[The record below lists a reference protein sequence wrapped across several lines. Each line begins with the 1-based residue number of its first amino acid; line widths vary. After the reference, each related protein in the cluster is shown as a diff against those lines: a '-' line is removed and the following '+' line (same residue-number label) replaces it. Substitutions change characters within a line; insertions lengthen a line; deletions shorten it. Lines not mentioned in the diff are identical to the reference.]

1 MTAFI
6 YALITFVCTAGC
18 AVFGTTIRSWLP
30 EPHLNKESTDTIR
43 LGMGLVATMTALL
56 LGLVTAAAKGS
67 FDTQDVAVKNAAAGV
82 MTLDR
87 LLARYGPETNQSREL
102 LKHALADRIEAM
114 WPPHGARPVDLDLS
128 RPPSTE
134 PPPAELFENQIL
146 ALNPQTDTQRW
157 IKSEALKLTEEVVR
171 TRFRLLGSASGAVP
185 TALLIVVIFWLSM
198 TFASF
203 GLSAPRNATVITVL
217 VISALSV
224 AGAVFLILELDGPF
238 EGMIRISSEPLRFA
252 LANLGR

>member
-1 MTAFI
+1 MAAFT
-6 YALITFVCTAGC
+6 YALITFVCTASC
-18 AVFGTTIRSWLP
+18 ALLGTTIRRWLP
-30 EPHLNKESTDTIR
+30 EAHLSKESQDVIR

-67 FDTQDVAVKNAAAGV
+67 FDTQDVAVKNAAAGI

-87 LLARYGPETNQSREL
+87 LLARYGPETKPSREML
-102 LKHALADRIEAM
+102 RRAVADRLETM
-114 WPPHGARPVDLDLS
+114 WPPNGARPKDLDLS

-134 PPPAELFENQIL
+134 PASAEQFENQIL
-146 ALNPQTDTQRW
+146 ALSPQTETQRW

-171 TRFRLLGSASGAVP
+171 TRFRLLGSATGAVP
-185 TALLIVVIFWLSM
+185 KTLLTVVIFWLSM

-203 GLSAPRNATVITVL
+203 GLSAPRNATVVTAL
-217 VISALSV
+217 LISALSV
-224 AGAVFLILELDGPF
+224 AAAVFLILELDGPF
-238 EGMIRISSEPLRFA
+238 EGLIRISSEPLRFA